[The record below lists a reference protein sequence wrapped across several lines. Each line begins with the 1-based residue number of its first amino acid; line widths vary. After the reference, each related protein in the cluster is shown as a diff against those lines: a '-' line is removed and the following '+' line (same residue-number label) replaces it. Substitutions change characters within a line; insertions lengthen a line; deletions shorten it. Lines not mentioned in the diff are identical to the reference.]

1 MLTKCLLYDYYDKW
15 YDSNDYNKSDAFSLI
30 FYRIF
35 AVIELL
41 TLALIILYDHYH
53 AYFTQ
58 TKSPSQQQRNPRW
71 TKAYRILSEAYI
83 ILTFF
88 YTLNLVLSQNNA
100 YQISTD
106 HGCYIRI
113 VLNSIIYNSS
123 KAALY
128 SLLVSRLCASYN
140 GTHYYISSKIII
152 ALFISICI
160 YYIYSICN
168 IITVLSGYF
177 VGFDPS

>member
-88 YTLNLVLSQNNA
+88 LHTQSRI
-100 YQISTD
+100 ISKQ
-106 HGCYIRI
+106 C
-113 VLNSIIYNSS
+113 
-123 KAALY
+123 
-128 SLLVSRLCASYN
+128 
-140 GTHYYISSKIII
+140 ISN
-152 ALFISICI
+152 F
-160 YYIYSICN
+160 N
-168 IITVLSGYF
+168 
-177 VGFDPS
+177 